1 MMPPTELPTVTV
13 YTDGSALGNP
23 GPGGWGA
30 ILEHPKKDKELS
42 GGFARTTNNRMEL
55 LAAIKALEAL
65 TTKASVDLYTDS
77 KYLCDAVNKN
87 WIRGWV
93 KNGWKTSAKKPVKNQ
108 DLWTRLIPLLAR
120 HEVRFHWVKGHNG
133 HPENERCDVLAKEAA
148 SGMDLPVDEGYRG

>member
-1 MMPPTELPTVTV
+1 MPPTELPTVTV

-77 KYLCDAVNKN
+77 
-87 WIRGWV
+87 R
-93 KNGWKTSAKKPVKNQ
+93 SP
-108 DLWTRLIPLLAR
+108 LW
-120 HEVRFHWVKGHNG
+120 
-133 HPENERCDVLAKEAA
+133 
-148 SGMDLPVDEGYRG
+148 SGPPGP

>member
-1 MMPPTELPTVTV
+1 MTPPAELPKVNV

-30 ILEHPKKDKELS
+30 ILEHRNKNKELS
-42 GGFARTTNNRMEL
+42 GGFTRTTNNRMEI
-55 LAAIKALEAL
+55 LAAIEALEAL
-65 TTKASVDLYTDS
+65 TKKASVDLYTDS

-87 WIRGWV
+87 WIRGWM

-148 SGMDLPVDEGYRG
+148 SGINLAVDKGYEG

>member
-65 TTKASVDLYTDS
+65 TTKANVDLYTDS

-148 SGMDLPVDEGYRG
+148 SGNDLAVDEGYEG

>member
-133 HPENERCDVLAKEAA
+133 HQENERCDVLAKEAA
-148 SGMDLPVDEGYRG
+148 SGVDLPVDEGYKG

>member
-148 SGMDLPVDEGYRG
+148 SGVDLPVDEGYKG

>member
-1 MMPPTELPTVTV
+1 
-13 YTDGSALGNP
+13 
-23 GPGGWGA
+23 
-30 ILEHPKKDKELS
+30 
-42 GGFARTTNNRMEL
+42 
-55 LAAIKALEAL
+55 
-65 TTKASVDLYTDS
+65 VDLYTDS

>member
-1 MMPPTELPTVTV
+1 MNLQTELPRVNA

-23 GPGGWGA
+23 GPGGWGT
-30 ILEHPKKDKELS
+30 ILEHKQKTRELS

-55 LAAIKALEAL
+55 LAAIQALEAL
-65 TTKASVDLYTDS
+65 TRKASVDLYTDS
-77 KYLCDAVNKN
+77 KYLCDAVNKH

-108 DLWTRLIPLLAR
+108 DLWTRLIPLLAK

-133 HPENERCDVLAKEAA
+133 HPENERCDQLAKEAA
-148 SGMDLPVDEGYRG
+148 SGNDLAVDEGYEG

>member
-65 TTKASVDLYTDS
+65 TTTASVDLYTDS

-133 HPENERCDVLAKEAA
+133 HQENERCDVLAKEAA
-148 SGMDLPVDEGYRG
+148 SGVDLPVDEGYKG